1 MNCGVSGNDNMITS
15 DHYPYVQRAK
25 GCSSVVTHKGSSYTQ
40 EQEMTAVE
48 YVRTL
53 EKTSE
58 CPGLPINF
66 PYICSASNVI

>member
-1 MNCGVSGNDNMITS
+1 MNKS
-15 DHYPYVQRAK
+15 DHYPYVQTAK
-25 GCSSVVTHKGSSYTQ
+25 SCSSVVTQKASSYAQ

-48 YVRTL
+48 YVPTL

-66 PYICSASNVI
+66 HYICTVSNVI